1 MYSIGSLYVLSPT
14 GHSLEREGLFTIFLL
29 RLTNNIYEDIIAFN
43 KQYKNNVFDNKSILI
58 IIINDMKTLLRNAR
72 ILKMTDENIITGSIV
87 VINNQIAYIGD
98 DYDQYGPFDVV
109 HECNGNLLMP
119 GFKNAHT
126 HSAMTFLRSK
136 TDNYSLQDWLFGVVL
151 PREELL
157 RRTDV
162 YHMAKIA
169 YLEYL
174 TSGITACFDQYYF
187 PLESARAAEEMGMR
201 ITLLGTYNKNV
212 DIVKLYHDLNSKDG
226 LVRYCFG
233 VHAEYTLQKGE
244 LEEVVKACHETK
256 SPFFVHVCE
265 TEKEVKECY
274 ERRGM
279 SPVAYFEKMGAY
291 DYGGGGYHCIY
302 FNDEDIELFKKHNCI
317 AVTCPGSNTK
327 LASGIAPISKYLE
340 RGLTVAIGTDGPAS
354 NNSLD
359 MFKEMTLLYSLQ
371 KVSLKDP
378 TALPA
383 FEILKMATVNGAKAM
398 GLVDADVLEVG
409 KKADIIEIDLMRPNM
424 QPLNNIINNI
434 VYSGSKE
441 NIKMTMINGKILYM
455 NGKFLLK
462 QKPSTIYKKVQQIG
476 ERIERQLV
484 EK

>member
-1 MYSIGSLYVLSPT
+1 
-14 GHSLEREGLFTIFLL
+14 
-29 RLTNNIYEDIIAFN
+29 
-43 KQYKNNVFDNKSILI
+43 
-58 IIINDMKTLLRNAR
+58 MKTLLKNAR
-72 ILKMTDENIITGSIV
+72 ILKMTDENIITGNIV
-87 VINNQIAYIGD
+87 IVDNRIAYIGD
-98 DYDQYGPFDVV
+98 DFSQYEPFDVV

-136 TDNYSLQDWLFGVVL
+136 TDNYNLQDWLFKIVL

-157 RRTDV
+157 RKTDV
-162 YHMAKIA
+162 YQLAKVA

-187 PLESARAAEEMGMR
+187 APYSAKAAEEMGMR
-201 ITLLGTYNKNV
+201 ITLLGTYNKEF
-212 DIVKLYHDLNSKDG
+212 DIVQKLCDIYHRYNDADG
-226 LVRYCFG
+226 LVRYCLG
-233 VHAEYTLQKGE
+233 VHAEYTLGEGE
-244 LEEVVKACHETK
+244 LEKVVETCHVLKAPFYCHISET
-256 SPFFVHVCE
+256 S
-265 TEKEVKECY
+265 KEVEDCIKNK
-274 ERRGM
+274 GM
-279 SPVAYFEKMGAY
+279 TPVQFFEKMGAY

-302 FNDEDIELFKKHNCI
+302 FSDEDIEIFKKHNLV

-340 RGLTVAIGTDGPAS
+340 KGLTIAIGTDGPAS

-359 MFKEMTLLYSLQ
+359 MFKEMTLLYALQ
-371 KVSLKDP
+371 KVTLKDP

-409 KKADIIEIDLMRPNM
+409 KKADIIEIDLSRPNM

-455 NGKFLLK
+455 NGKFLIK
-462 QKPSTIYKKVQQIG
+462 ERPSTIYKRCQKIG
-476 ERIERQLV
+476 ERIERQLA
-484 EK
+484 EKTRL